1 MAHRTGGCLETKEAF
16 KAAKAGSATSRLLGG
31 VERFL

>member
-16 KAAKAGSATSRLLGG
+16 KAAKAGSAMALL
-31 VERFL
+31 FYFHIL